1 MWRNGA
7 PHSLGRTNII
17 YWPSQFFI
25 LASIIALI
33 ARAAFLKNDIYAPA
47 TMLGTVCLIVAW
59 AFAIVQNYFQHR
71 QKFRSSDY
79 LFMLYI
85 FSIIGAAIN
94 IRTMSLLNQTSQD
107 QFKAFIAFFAFLTA

>member
-1 MWRNGA
+1 MENTILLALPSLVGIFALSTRIFSMWRNGA

-59 AFAIVQNYFQHR
+59 V
-71 QKFRSSDY
+71 SSDCT
-79 LFMLYI
+79 L
-85 FSIIGAAIN
+85 
-94 IRTMSLLNQTSQD
+94 
-107 QFKAFIAFFAFLTA
+107 